1 MATSRF
7 SLLLSPIIAHSRCSS
22 GFDLS
27 FLDPKAPPDVATV
40 PKDAEILPSATAKN
54 REKQEKKNG
63 NFI

>member
-1 MATSRF
+1 
-7 SLLLSPIIAHSRCSS
+7 
-22 GFDLS
+22 
-27 FLDPKAPPDVATV
+27 VATV